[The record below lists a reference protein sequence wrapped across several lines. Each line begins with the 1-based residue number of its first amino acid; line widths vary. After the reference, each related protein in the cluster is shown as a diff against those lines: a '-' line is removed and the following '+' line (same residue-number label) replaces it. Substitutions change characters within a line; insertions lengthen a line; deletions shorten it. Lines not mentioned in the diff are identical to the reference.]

1 MKMPKSLISSLFS
14 RALAIALAFQF
25 SSSARAQELLDRQTH
40 PFISWQTM
48 TSFARE
54 ALKHTAGHEVN
65 SMILEFEPNPAQ
77 PGRNFATLIDDLALD
92 DCAPKSAKKG
102 QARRDVAKLRASIA
116 EILKE
121 ARGRHIDAYLMES
134 EVSFPPGMLEAYP
147 EAGDVTSPFLWRF
160 LESRLEEVLQAL
172 PDAAGVVLYTDE
184 PNDLILYAL
193 EGVDR
198 RVALNKLLE
207 VYHKVC
213 RRNGR
218 RLIVS
223 TFVDYDAQRL
233 EMLLSA
239 LKQIPPA
246 DDLLVDNY
254 ICPSD
259 WGFIQLLNPAIGNV
273 GGHREFLTVDY
284 TGEVWGQ
291 ANIPLCE
298 AELIP
303 ERVRAAL
310 QKGANLVGINGYV
323 SWYTQNI
330 FGKPS
335 EMNLALAPQFL
346 RDPTQDPHAPVRD
359 WLAQRYGERAA
370 EGLVP
375 AFLNSFEV
383 AMKSIQTLGFWVS
396 EAPKSAFPDPVW
408 IDFSLRT
415 ESLAVFDPSYKA
427 LEDQLVYPD
436 ASILVRVIQ
445 EKDTAVSLA
454 SQALRAVEQ
463 SRPYLKDADFQQLHH
478 QFSLALY
485 VARAYRLYIEM
496 YMRFRMWDQSGRGP
510 VPPELSQLERQIRGL
525 AAEMEKAVDSP
536 PVFCPKSLLSDLAM
550 LQGFL
555 DGRRFPNYPTSLVYG
570 HTIKYPPI
578 AWGSCARQP

>member
-1 MKMPKSLISSLFS
+1 MLKSFTSAILPY
-14 RALAIALAFQF
+14 ALAIALAFHF
-25 SSSARAQELLDRQTH
+25 SSSALAKEPFHRQTH

-48 TSFARE
+48 TSLAHE

-65 SMILEFEPNPAQ
+65 SMILEFEPNPEQ
-77 PGRNFATLIDDLALD
+77 PGRNFATLIDDLAFD
-92 DCAPKSAKKG
+92 DCAPKAAKKG
-102 QARRDVAKLRASIA
+102 QARKDVEKLRANIA
-116 EILKE
+116 AILKE
-121 ARGRHIDAYLMES
+121 AKEKHIDAYLMES
-134 EVSFPPGMLEAYP
+134 ELSFPPGMLKAYP
-147 EAGDVTSPFLWRF
+147 EASDVNSPFLWKF
-160 LESRLEEVLQAL
+160 LESRLEEVLHAL
-172 PDAAGVVLYTDE
+172 PDAAGIVLYTDE
-184 PNDLILYAL
+184 PNDLILYEL
-193 EGVDR
+193 KDIDR
-198 RVALNKLLE
+198 RAALKKLLE
-207 VYHKVC
+207 VYHQVC

-233 EMLLSA
+233 EVLLSA
-239 LKQIPPA
+239 LQQIPPA
-246 DDLLVDNY
+246 DDFLVDNY

-298 AELIP
+298 AKLIQ

-335 EMNLALAPQFL
+335 EMNLALAPQIL
-346 RDPTQDPHAPVRD
+346 RDPTQDSRALVRG
-359 WLAQRYGERAA
+359 WLSQRYGERAA
-370 EGLVP
+370 EGLTP

-383 AMKSIQTLGFWVS
+383 AMKAIQTLGFWVS

-427 LEDQLVYPD
+427 LEDQLVHPD
-436 ASILVRVIQ
+436 ANTLARVIQ
-445 EKDTAVSLA
+445 EKDSAVSLA
-454 SQALRAVEQ
+454 SQALRDVEQ
-463 SRPYLKDADFQQLHH
+463 SRLYLKDADFQQLHH

-485 VARAYRLYIEM
+485 VARAYRLYMEM

-510 VPPELSQLERQIRGL
+510 VPPELSGLEIRLREL

-536 PVFCPKSLLSDLAM
+536 PVFCPKSLLSDLA
-550 LQGFL
+550 LLKGFL
-555 DGRRFPNYPTSLVYG
+555 DGRRFPDYPRSLVYA
-570 HTIKYPPI
+570 HTIEYPPV
-578 AWGSCARQP
+578 AWGSCATQH